1 MITLLIGENS
11 FEINRELARI
21 VADFG
26 GLAEKI
32 DGASLETRQLP
43 DLLMGVSLFSD
54 KRLVIIRDLSA
65 NKAIWPEFSTW
76 LQRVS
81 DDINLVLV
89 EPKPDKRTTTFRDLK
104 KLTRVL
110 EFNEW
115 GERDTAKAEA
125 WLIDEAKQIGFKLDV
140 QYAKLIVRRVGL
152 DQWQLYHALQ
162 KLALVDTIDVATIE
176 SVIDANPTEDV
187 FNLFEAALRGDRVR
201 IADMLLVIE
210 QTEDPFRLFAL
221 LASQAFQLAAV
232 ITAGQGDDIAKD
244 FGIHP
249 YAISRLEASARKL
262 GRGGA
267 RKIINIFA
275 VSDDDMK
282 LSRADP
288 WLLIE
293 RSLQKIAAI

>member
-26 GLAEKI
+26 GLAEKV

-54 KRLVIIRDLSA
+54 KRLVIIRDLSS

-89 EPKPDKRTTTFRDLK
+89 EPKPDKRTTTFKDLK

-125 WLIDEAKQIGFKLDV
+125 WLIDEAKQIGFKLDASNV
-140 QYAKLIVRRVGL
+140 KLIVRRVGL

-162 KLALVDTIDVATIE
+162 KLALVDKIDAATIE
-176 SVIDANPTEDV
+176 NVIDANPTENV
-187 FNLFEAALRGDRVR
+187 FNLFEAALRGDRAR
-201 IADMLLVIE
+201 IADMLAVIE

>member
-26 GLAEKI
+26 GLAEKV

-89 EPKPDKRTTTFRDLK
+89 EPKPDKRTTTFKDLK

-125 WLIDEAKQIGFKLDV
+125 WLIDEAKQIGFKLDASNV
-140 QYAKLIVRRVGL
+140 KLIVRRVGL

-162 KLALVDTIDVATIE
+162 KLALVDKIDAATIE
-176 SVIDANPTEDV
+176 NVIDANPTENV
-187 FNLFEAALRGDRVR
+187 FNLFEAALRGDRAR
-201 IADMLLVIE
+201 IADMLAVIE

>member
-1 MITLLIGENS
+1 MVTLLIGENS
-11 FEINRELARI
+11 FEINRALKRI
-21 VADFG
+21 AADFG
-26 GLAEKI
+26 GLAEKV
-32 DGASLETRQLP
+32 DGATLETRQLP

-65 NKAIWPEFSTW
+65 NKVIWPEFSTW

-89 EPKPDKRTTTFRDLK
+89 EPKPDKRTTTFKDLK
-104 KLTRVL
+104 KLTQVL

-115 GERDTAKAEA
+115 GERDTTKAEA
-125 WLIDEAKQIGFKLDV
+125 WLIDEAKQIGFKLDASN
-140 QYAKLIVRRVGL
+140 AKLIVRRVGL
-152 DQWQLYHALQ
+152 DQWQLYHAIQ
-162 KLALVDTIDVATIE
+162 KLALVDTIDAATIE
-176 SVIDANPTEDV
+176 DVIDANPTENV
-187 FNLFEAALRGDRVR
+187 FNLFEAALRGDRAR
-201 IADMLLVIE
+201 IADMLVVIE

-221 LASQAFQLAAV
+221 LAGQAFQLAAV
-232 ITAGQGDDIAKD
+232 ITAGQGDDIVKD

-293 RSLQKIAAI
+293 RSLQQVAAI

>member
-1 MITLLIGENS
+1 MITLIVGENS
-11 FEINRELARI
+11 FEINRALERI
-21 VADFG
+21 ATDFVG
-26 GLAEKI
+26 TAEKV
-32 DGASLETRQLP
+32 DGANLETRQLP

-65 NKAIWPEFSTW
+65 SKSIWSEFSNW
-76 LQRVS
+76 LPRVS

-89 EPKPDKRTTTFRDLK
+89 EPKPDKRTTTFKDLK
-104 KLTRVL
+104 KAAKVL
-110 EFNEW
+110 EFNQWEQ
-115 GERDTAKAEA
+115 RDTVKAEA
-125 WLIDEAKQIGFKLDV
+125 WLIDEAKEIGFKLDV
-140 QYAKLIVRRVGL
+140 PSAKLIVRRVGL
-152 DQWQLYHALQ
+152 DQWSLFHAVQ
-162 KLALVDTIDVATIE
+162 KLALVDMIDTATIE
-176 SVIDANPTEDV
+176 NVIDANPTENV
-187 FNLFEAALRGDRVR
+187 FNLFEAALKGDRAR

-221 LASQAFQLAAV
+221 LAGQAFQLAAV
-232 ITAGQGDDIAKD
+232 ITASPSDDIAKD

-275 VSDDDMK
+275 ASDDDMK

-293 RSLQKIAAI
+293 RSLQKVAAI

>member
-54 KRLVIIRDLSA
+54 KRLVIIRDLSS

-89 EPKPDKRTTTFRDLK
+89 EPKPDKRTTTFKDLK

-125 WLIDEAKQIGFKLDV
+125 WLIDEAKQIGFKLDASNV
-140 QYAKLIVRRVGL
+140 KLIVRRVGL

-162 KLALVDTIDVATIE
+162 KLALVDKIDAATIE
-176 SVIDANPTEDV
+176 NVIDANPTENV
-187 FNLFEAALRGDRVR
+187 FNLFEAALRGDRAR
-201 IADMLLVIE
+201 IADMLAVIE